1 MRKFQWPTW
10 RRPDWTATILQVRQ
24 SNCSVENSK
33 TVPKTLSGSILHPE
47 EVTVRCG
54 PNAIVFR
61 TTLKHPDQTATIT
74 VRQFHLS
81 TDVADSIYTE
91 AIVQALGLGGAGIST
106 TVAEADFRN
115 CVLSPLAVLLPP
127 IPSDLILSPIG
138 TKKTHIT
145 NAELNRIKP
154 TYPTSNRLSE
164 RHHHPLIANPGQL
177 WRAFARHLDQLRR
190 EGRPAEACLEFVGR
204 GKYCATKR
212 CRFLYMHSNY
222 ATSST
227 QKVLKFTKKPRERL
241 QSIGAPRNRPSI
253 CSFEMSVAL
262 ARTSLHPR
270 ADRRTL
276 HVIPFRERVKLKRVS
291 ECYATN
297 HPGCILTVRSTY
309 SDCYRLS
316 SAPVLP
322 QELEA
327 SRWCCMAGTSFG
339 DADEQTAYSS
349 DFFIFMIRSWQFEWF
364 MKLASI
370 TLLQRLYQ
378 A

>member
-10 RRPDWTATILQVRQ
+10 RRPDWTATILQVRR

-177 WRAFARHLDQLRR
+177 
-190 EGRPAEACLEFVGR
+190 CCVGR
-204 GKYCATKR
+204 GGPLKPVWNSSAEANTV
-212 CRFLYMHSNY
+212 LPN
-222 ATSST
+222 ST

-297 HPGCILTVRSTY
+297 HPGCILVCRFKALDWT
-309 SDCYRLS
+309 
-316 SAPVLP
+316 PV
-322 QELEA
+322 
-327 SRWCCMAGTSFG
+327 
-339 DADEQTAYSS
+339 
-349 DFFIFMIRSWQFEWF
+349 
-364 MKLASI
+364 
-370 TLLQRLYQ
+370 
-378 A
+378 